1 MASIKTALL
10 EIVKKVIKWD
20 KKLEIYTNGDDNAY
34 PERMERYKNNSITA
48 KMASEIMV
56 QYLIGKGFG
65 ELDNIKIGGVKL
77 IDLTDD
83 IARDLVDNRG
93 VFIHVNYDANFEVA
107 DWSVLPF
114 NNCRIGKKD
123 SSEYNGKI
131 LVCNDWNDIKNNK
144 PRTINVF
151 NPAKEIVM
159 YQVGVTDKDNDTT
172 IIEKLA
178 KYQGQI
184 LYINMDSQ
192 YYYPLSRIDAV
203 SLDCRSEYL
212 AGVYKNE
219 ILERGFFG
227 KTLVVTRPLIDNQLV
242 QDAQMQNA
250 DAGLV
255 RQWREAETERENF
268 KETIKEFVGAGGSGG
283 VLHMEVDFK
292 GESLDDAI
300 LFKNIESNI
309 NDKLFQFTEDSVMAK
324 ILMAY
329 NNLPI
334 TLVKASEG
342 LFSNSGDALRVAKET
357 YWENT
362 TKDRNK
368 LETIVNDLLRLTSG
382 VVLPNDYVSIIP
394 LITKEIDTD
403 TALAEKQ
410 KAQATLK
417 GSVGGVTALLE
428 IIRSVST
435 RETDYNSA
443 LAIIQEIYGVDEAKA
458 RELLGTP
465 NPTSSNII
473 NLLKDATN

>member
-77 IDLTDD
+77 IDLADD

-107 DWSVLPF
+107 EWSVLPF
-114 NNCRIGKKD
+114 NNCRVGKKD

-159 YQVGVTDKDNDTT
+159 YQVGVTDKDTDVT
-172 IIEKLA
+172 IIDKLA

-184 LYINMDSQ
+184 MYVNMDSQ

-227 KTLVVTRPLIDNQLV
+227 KTLVVTRPLVDNQLILDAQLT
-242 QDAQMQNA
+242 QDANLLRQMR
-250 DAGLV
+250 DA
-255 RQWREAETERENF
+255 ESERENF
-268 KETIKEFVGAGGSGG
+268 KKTIQEFVGAGGSGG

-342 LFSNSGDALRVAKET
+342 LF
-357 YWENT
+357 
-362 TKDRNK
+362 
-368 LETIVNDLLRLTSG
+368 
-382 VVLPNDYVSIIP
+382 
-394 LITKEIDTD
+394 
-403 TALAEKQ
+403 
-410 KAQATLK
+410 
-417 GSVGGVTALLE
+417 
-428 IIRSVST
+428 
-435 RETDYNSA
+435 
-443 LAIIQEIYGVDEAKA
+443 
-458 RELLGTP
+458 
-465 NPTSSNII
+465 
-473 NLLKDATN
+473 

>member
-77 IDLTDD
+77 IDLADD
-83 IARDLVDNRG
+83 VARDLVDNRG

-151 NPAKEIVM
+151 NPSKEIVM
-159 YQVGVTDKDNDTT
+159 YQVGVTDKDTDVT
-172 IIEKLA
+172 IIDKLA

-192 YYYPLSRIDAV
+192 YYYPLARIDAV

-227 KTLVVTRPLIDNQLV
+227 KTLVVTRPLVDNQLILDAQLT
-242 QDAQMQNA
+242 QDANLLRQMR
-250 DAGLV
+250 DA
-255 RQWREAETERENF
+255 ESERENF
-268 KETIKEFVGAGGSGG
+268 KKTIQEFVGAGGSGG

-362 TKDRNK
+362 SKDRNK

-382 VVLPNDYVSIIP
+382 VAYTEYVSVLP
-394 LITKEIDTD
+394 
-403 TALAEKQ
+403 
-410 KAQATLK
+410 
-417 GSVGGVTALLE
+417 LL
-428 IIRSVST
+428 
-435 RETDYNSA
+435 
-443 LAIIQEIYGVDEAKA
+443 
-458 RELLGTP
+458 TP
-465 NPTSSNII
+465 KTPT
-473 NLLKDATN
+473 DATN

>member
-107 DWSVLPF
+107 DWSVLHF

-131 LVCNDWNDIKNNK
+131 LVSNNWDDVKKNA
-144 PRTINVF
+144 PRVINVF

-159 YQVGVTDKDNDTT
+159 YQVGVTDKDTDVT
-172 IIEKLA
+172 IIDKLA

-184 LYINMDSQ
+184 MYVNMDSQ
-192 YYYPLSRIDAV
+192 YYYPLARIDAV

-219 ILERGFFG
+219 ILDRGFFG
-227 KTLVVTRPLIDNQLV
+227 KTLVVTRSLIDNQLI
-242 QDAQMQNA
+242 QDAQLPNA
-250 DAGLV
+250 DAGLI
-255 RQWREAETERENF
+255 RQWRDAESERENF
-268 KETIKEFVGAGGSGG
+268 KNTIKEFVGAGGSGG
-283 VLHMEVDFK
+283 VLHMEVDFA
-292 GESLDDAI
+292 GDDLKNAI
-300 LFKNIESNI
+300 LFQS
-309 NDKLFQFTEDSVMAK
+309 
-324 ILMAY
+324 
-329 NNLPI
+329 
-334 TLVKASEG
+334 
-342 LFSNSGDALRVAKET
+342 R
-357 YWENT
+357 
-362 TKDRNK
+362 
-368 LETIVNDLLRLTSG
+368 
-382 VVLPNDYVSIIP
+382 
-394 LITKEIDTD
+394 
-403 TALAEKQ
+403 
-410 KAQATLK
+410 
-417 GSVGGVTALLE
+417 
-428 IIRSVST
+428 
-435 RETDYNSA
+435 NSA
-443 LAIIQEIYGVDEAKA
+443 LA
-458 RELLGTP
+458 P
-465 NPTSSNII
+465 
-473 NLLKDATN
+473 

>member
-77 IDLTDD
+77 IDLADD
-83 IARDLVDNRG
+83 VARDLVDNRG
-93 VFIHVNYDANFEVA
+93 VFIHVNYDANFDVA

-114 NNCRIGKKD
+114 NNCRLGKKD
-123 SSEYNGKI
+123 SKEYNGKV
-131 LVCNDWNDIKNNK
+131 LVSSDWNDTKIKPK
-144 PRTINVF
+144 VINVF
-151 NPAKEIVM
+151 NPAKEIVK
-159 YQVGVTDKDNDTT
+159 YQIGIEENDSVDE
-172 IIEKLA
+172 IA
-178 KYQGQI
+178 KKMAKFQGQI
-184 LYINMDSQ
+184 LYFNMDSQ
-192 YYYPLSRIDAV
+192 YYYPLARIDAV

-242 QDAQMQNA
+242 QDALLPNA
-250 DAGLV
+250 DAHIL
-255 RQWREAETERENF
+255 RAYRDAESERENF
-268 KETIKEFVGAGGSGG
+268 KKTIQNFVGAGGSGG
-283 VLHMEVDFK
+283 VMHMEVDFA
-292 GESLDDAI
+292 GDDLKNAI
-300 LFKNIESNI
+300 LFQNIESNI

-324 ILMAY
+324 ILMSY

-362 TKDRNK
+362 SKDRNK
-368 LETIVNDLLRLTSG
+368 LETIVNDLLRLTAG
-382 VVLPNDYVSIIP
+382 VELPNDYVSILP
-394 LITKEIDTD
+394 LLTKEISSD
-403 TALAEKQ
+403 TALVEKQ

-428 IIRSVST
+428 IIRSVSA

-443 LAIIQEIYGVDEAKA
+443 LAIIQEIYGVDEIKA

>member
-56 QYLIGKGFG
+56 QHLIGKGFG

-77 IDLTDD
+77 IDLADD
-83 IARDLVDNRG
+83 VARDLVDNRG
-93 VFIHVNYDANFEVA
+93 VFIHINYNANFEVS

-144 PRTINVF
+144 PRTIIVF

-159 YQVGVTDKDNDTT
+159 YQVGVTDKDTDVT
-172 IIEKLA
+172 IIDKLA

-227 KTLVVTRPLIDNQLV
+227 KTLVVTRPLIDNKLILDAQV
-242 QDAQMQNA
+242 TQDANLLRKMR
-250 DAGLV
+250 D
-255 RQWREAETERENF
+255 EESERENF
-268 KETIKEFVGAGGSGG
+268 KKTIQEFVGAGGSGG

-362 TKDRNK
+362 SKDRNK

-382 VVLPNDYVSIIP
+382 FAYTEYVSVLPLLTP
-394 LITKEIDTD
+394 K
-403 TALAEKQ
+403 
-410 KAQATLK
+410 TL
-417 GSVGGVTALLE
+417 T
-428 IIRSVST
+428 
-435 RETDYNSA
+435 
-443 LAIIQEIYGVDEAKA
+443 
-458 RELLGTP
+458 
-465 NPTSSNII
+465 
-473 NLLKDATN
+473 DATN

>member
-77 IDLTDD
+77 IDLADD

-107 DWSVLPF
+107 EWSVLPF

-131 LVCNDWNDIKNNK
+131 LVCNDWNDTKKNV

-159 YQVGVTDKDNDTT
+159 YQVGVTDKDTDVT
-172 IIEKLA
+172 IIDKLA

-184 LYINMDSQ
+184 LYVNMYSQ

-227 KTLVVTRPLIDNQLV
+227 KTLVVTRPLVDNQLILDAQLT
-242 QDAQMQNA
+242 QDANLLRQMR
-250 DAGLV
+250 DA
-255 RQWREAETERENF
+255 ESERENF
-268 KETIKEFVGAGGSGG
+268 KKTIQEFVGAGGSGG

-382 VVLPNDYVSIIP
+382 VAYTEYVSVLPLLTP
-394 LITKEIDTD
+394 KITT
-403 TALAEKQ
+403 
-410 KAQATLK
+410 
-417 GSVGGVTALLE
+417 
-428 IIRSVST
+428 
-435 RETDYNSA
+435 
-443 LAIIQEIYGVDEAKA
+443 
-458 RELLGTP
+458 
-465 NPTSSNII
+465 
-473 NLLKDATN
+473 DATN